1 MDSNKMAAKALELMK
16 EVLAQAN
23 ADAFEYDC
31 RETFDRFANNLV
43 VKGSEI
49 MDTECYAPK
58 KKNEAFQK
66 VYDLMFVDNGSK
78 NHCLKG
84 KLDFSH
90 IAPDF
95 DIQSVECTGHRMERN
110 FHFETNGK
118 PIVEVVERLAK
129 MNQERV

>member
-1 MDSNKMAAKALELMK
+1 MNTYFHILD
-16 EVLAQAN
+16 
-23 ADAFEYDC
+23 
-31 RETFDRFANNLV
+31 
-43 VKGSEI
+43 I
-49 MDTECYAPK
+49 YAPK

-129 MNQERV
+129 MFTEINMRYHFFSQEEDGSEYRHELFYANGELVEEVVENPDEDEE